1 MYEEQIDPLIK
12 FIFSMVMTINK
23 LLRISGAQT
32 GLFGWPK
39 HIKKFNIALFLY
51 LEQELDL

>member
-51 LEQELDL
+51 HEQELDL